1 MHNIYTGNTKNI
13 YLPCHVIRYT
23 DTRGYDLP
31 IITVKT
37 HWKAHNFFFHFHRVS
52 VSVLNNS
59 NENMLACT
67 FVHLAHYRSSRFVS
81 SSSLLLLSV
90 NGHFHMLSTCC
101 ANIYIYIHE
110 LCVKLGPLCY
120 CCHSM
125 VCILYINDDNNSAA
139 SHNLHL

>member
-37 HWKAHNFFFHFHRVS
+37 HWKAHNFFFISTVCLCLFWIIQMKICSHAHSCISLTTVRLVS
-52 VSVLNNS
+52 FRRRRCCCCQS
-59 NENMLACT
+59 MDIFICW
-67 FVHLAHYRSSRFVS
+67 AHV
-81 SSSLLLLSV
+81 V
-90 NGHFHMLSTCC
+90 Q
-101 ANIYIYIHE
+101 IYIYIHE